1 MAEREDKASE
11 EQIELP
17 EPSFENHIL
26 QLYNLAIINLGF
38 KDPESGKI
46 IRNLP
51 VAKHTIDTME
61 MLKEKTKG
69 NLTAPENNL
78 LDNLLYELRMG
89 YLRAL
94 KQVQEEAEKS
104 SEQEAKS
111 SEEKTNDKET

>member
-1 MAEREDKASE
+1 MAERENKTNE
-11 EQIELP
+11 GQIELP

-69 NLTAPENNL
+69 NLTVPENNL

-94 KQVQEEAEKS
+94 KQAQEETKED
-104 SEQEAKS
+104 SETEAKP
-111 SEEKTNDKET
+111 SEEKTEK